1 LFTFLFIVKQFLTF
15 EWAKNRAGK
24 KNTQQNEHKESKNGG
39 WDKCKATSEEGR
51 KVKKVGW
58 RTTEISNS
66 NAGQSKQQI
75 VSLVQGH

>member
-1 LFTFLFIVKQFLTF
+1 MGIKK
-15 EWAKNRAGK
+15 AKK
-24 KNTQQNEHKESKNGG
+24 GG